1 LKSYKKQYKQNSYPI
16 DVYQNELHSYHAA
29 SQHIETLLFE
39 PRLQCGLFF
48 LRGDTLKKQ
57 FLSKV
62 NDLNQVLFQCIK
74 KKMVQTNQLIEDE
87 VAAVLK
93 VINKQTFRDIE
104 DVTEVTHYIEGLPKK
119 QMLQIRTLI
128 QDAMSKMGLL
138 EKYQCKLSEEE
149 FSRTWRS
156 FSNPL
161 DIFKAEDEC
170 RKRLKRDEKEFFS
183 DLRVMIER
191 LLRDFEE
198 LKIDFEILQ
207 RSDDLRTDYDD
218 AVIKCDNL
226 YDKLDRAIEISEIS
240 NSREI
245 LFNLKTTDFSELES
259 FKAKFMPFN
268 TLWNLARDYFYKSGT
283 WMNGPLGDID
293 RDKIP

>member
-1 LKSYKKQYKQNSYPI
+1 
-16 DVYQNELHSYHAA
+16 
-29 SQHIETLLFE
+29 
-39 PRLQCGLFF
+39 
-48 LRGDTLKKQ
+48 
-57 FLSKV
+57 
-62 NDLNQVLFQCIK
+62 
-74 KKMVQTNQLIEDE
+74 MVQTNQLIEDE

-104 DVTEVTHYIEGLPKK
+104 DVTEVTQYIEGLPKK

-198 LKIDFEILQ
+198 LKIDFEIL
-207 RSDDLRTDYDD
+207 
-218 AVIKCDNL
+218 
-226 YDKLDRAIEISEIS
+226 
-240 NSREI
+240 
-245 LFNLKTTDFSELES
+245 
-259 FKAKFMPFN
+259 
-268 TLWNLARDYFYKSGT
+268 
-283 WMNGPLGDID
+283 
-293 RDKIP
+293 